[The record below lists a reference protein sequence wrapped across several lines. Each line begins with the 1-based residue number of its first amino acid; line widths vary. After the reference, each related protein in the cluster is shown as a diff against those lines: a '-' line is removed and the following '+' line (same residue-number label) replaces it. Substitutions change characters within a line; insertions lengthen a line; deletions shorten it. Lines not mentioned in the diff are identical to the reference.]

1 MKKIFNEK
9 LNDCDFKGKNKKNT
23 TKDDEA
29 IPYLTFDVSSAN
41 CTDLILVVNS
51 LYIETI

>member
-9 LNDCDFKGKNKKNT
+9 LNDCDFKGKNKNT